1 MEKISSKRVW
11 TGKLFDVVVDKIKL
25 DNVFERQYIE
35 TNFEAVV
42 VLAITDSN
50 EVVLVRQ
57 FRSAANEV
65 LVEVPAG
72 KTEPMEAI
80 EQAAFREL
88 EEESGYRAGK
98 LEYMGHAFASPGIS
112 SEMYHFFLATQLVKG
127 DPNPDDDEDTEA
139 FLMPFEEFVE
149 AINCDRIRDAKT
161 IAATGLYLMRRK

>member
-1 MEKISSKRVW
+1 MEKVSSKRVW
-11 TGKLFDVVVDKIKL
+11 HGKLFDVVIDQIRL
-25 DNVFERQYIE
+25 DSVVERQYIE

-57 FRSAANEV
+57 YRSPANDV

-72 KTEPMEAI
+72 KSEPLEAI
-80 EQAAFREL
+80 ESTAFREL
-88 EEESGYRAGK
+88 EEETGYKAGK

-139 FLMPFEEFVE
+139 FLMTFDEFVE

-161 IAATGLYLMRRK
+161 IAVTGLYLMRKR

>member
-1 MEKISSKRVW
+1 MERISSKRVW
-11 TGKLFDVVVDKIKL
+11 TGKLFDVIVDQIKL
-25 DNVFERQYIE
+25 ENVIERQYIE

-57 FRSAANEV
+57 YRSAANEV

-72 KTEPMEAI
+72 KAEPLEAI
-80 EQAAFREL
+80 ELAAFREL

-112 SEMYHFFLATQLVKG
+112 SEMYHFFLATQLAKG
-127 DPNPDDDEDTEA
+127 NPNPDDDEDTEA

-161 IAATGLYLMRRK
+161 IAACGLYLMRRK

>member
-11 TGKLFDVVVDKIKL
+11 TGKLFDVIVDKIKL
-25 DNVFERQYIE
+25 DNVVERQYIE

-42 VLAITDSN
+42 VLAITDGN
-50 EVVLVRQ
+50 EVVLVKQ

-80 EQAAFREL
+80 ELAAFREL

-98 LEYMGHAFASPGIS
+98 LEYIGHAFASPGIS
-112 SEMYHFFLATQLVKG
+112 SEMYHFFLATKLVKG

-161 IAATGLYLMRRK
+161 IAVTGLYLMRRK